1 MSQFTLIFKTSN
13 PDLEPKINSIAMEKK
28 ILVNLS

>member
-1 MSQFTLIFKTSN
+1 MILNDETSN
-13 PDLEPKINSIAMEKK
+13 PDPELKINSIAMEKK